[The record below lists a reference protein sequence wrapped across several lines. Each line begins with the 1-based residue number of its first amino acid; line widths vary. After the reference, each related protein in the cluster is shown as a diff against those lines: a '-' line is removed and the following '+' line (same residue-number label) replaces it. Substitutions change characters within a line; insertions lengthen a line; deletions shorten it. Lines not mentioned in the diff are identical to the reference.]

1 MANREDDFLARWSRR
16 KADSREGLTRKP
28 SPGPQSDAPEAEGP
42 AHPDHSTPGAQDS
55 STGADNVAAVDPDIS
70 FAEQLRREEAEPTVP
85 QNLTPA
91 AREEEASAD
100 DDVSAEFKDVDFAK
114 LNYNSDYTRFMD
126 KDVPEAV
133 RKRALRALW
142 GSNPILANIDGLNDY
157 DEDFT
162 DAALAVKGLLQTAYK
177 PGTGYLT
184 EEERLASYGDSEDA
198 PAEAEESED
207 TQQVAEADE
216 VEDKDDAGD
225 LDGDVER
232 ADESDRAGSADSN
245 ETT

>member
-1 MANREDDFLARWSRR
+1 MANRDDDFLSRWSRR
-16 KADSREGLTRKP
+16 KATSREGLTRKP
-28 SPGPQSDAPEAEGP
+28 SPGPESGAPEADAP
-42 AHPDHSTPGAQDS
+42 AGLDHPIPDAPDIAAGAE
-55 STGADNVAAVDPDIS
+55 NVAAVDPDIS

-85 QNLTPA
+85 LNQTPA
-91 AREEEASAD
+91 ARDEEMSQD
-100 DDVSAEFKDVDFAK
+100 DEELAEFEDVDFAK

-126 KDVPEAV
+126 KDVPETV

-184 EEERLASYGDSEDA
+184 EEERLASYGDSEDT

-207 TQQVAEADE
+207 AQDVAEADE
-216 VEDKDDAGD
+216 VEASDDAGD
-225 LDGDVER
+225 IDSEVER
-232 ADESDRAGSADSN
+232 ADESDSAGPADSN